1 MDNWVLPI
9 LDKNN
14 ELSQL
19 EEGYRVEFK
28 VSAMSEGD
36 YDRDQIR
43 EYFISA
49 ELCWTKQ
56 FKEIYKKMA

>member
-1 MDNWVLPI
+1 MLPI

-14 ELSQL
+14 ELSLL

-49 ELCWTKQ
+49 ELC
-56 FKEIYKKMA
+56 